1 MLKLIQHNNYKMVLK
16 DIKKLMELRKD
27 AKTILAKLKNIH
39 IEAQDANNIVKITMD
54 AEQKVLKIDF
64 LQEFSELNQSDTESA
79 LIDAMN
85 KAIKKSQEIAA
96 ENMKG
101 ILGDLSAGL

>member
-1 MLKLIQHNNYKMVLK
+1 
-16 DIKKLMELRKD
+16 MELRKE
-27 AKTILAKLKNIH
+27 AKTIQAKLKNIH

>member
-16 DIKKLMELRKD
+16 DIKKLMELRKE
-27 AKTILAKLKNIH
+27 AKTIQAKLKNIH

>member
-1 MLKLIQHNNYKMVLK
+1 MVLK
-16 DIKKLMELRKD
+16 DIKKLMELRKE
-27 AKTILAKLKNIH
+27 AKTIQAKLKNIH

>member
-1 MLKLIQHNNYKMVLK
+1 
-16 DIKKLMELRKD
+16 MELRKE
-27 AKTILAKLKNIH
+27 AKTNQAKLKNIH